1 MPFFKSLSA
10 RLGSF
15 LALYGGWG
23 LLAISFLDSSFLS
36 FPLVNDLLLI
46 HLSSQHPAMA
56 LIYALQCTLGSVL
69 GACVMYAAA
78 RSGAK
83 FLWRRTPAARMARI
97 ERWVERNDFVAILVI
112 SLLPPPAPFK
122 LFAIAA
128 GALRVNALRFGAAL
142 LVGRGLRF
150 AAEGLLGARFGAAAE
165 AYVMK
170 NIGWVSIVT
179 IVLVVALTLITRW
192 LRGRAAQGTG
202 GEAGSGPP
210 GPH

>member
-1 MPFFKSLSA
+1 MSVLKSLSA

-15 LALYGGWG
+15 LALYGSWG

-69 GACVMYAAA
+69 GASVMYAAA

-83 FLWRRTPAARMARI
+83 FLRRRTPTARMARI

-128 GALRVNALRFGAAL
+128 GALRVNASRFGAAL

-170 NIGWVSIVT
+170 NIGWVSMVT
-179 IVLVVALTLITRW
+179 IVLVVALTLITRR
-192 LRGRAAQGTG
+192 LRGRPAQGTG
-202 GEAGSGPP
+202 GEAGSGPAAP
-210 GPH
+210 R